1 MFSFSNIVYINRKKY
16 IYTLDENNNK
26 LILISMSKEI
36 NEYKLA
42 NELFGKWIFLKGDEL
57 SNFSVLLGH
66 GNINRGNLIFDIKC
80 LVRYFPDYDKK
91 IQKPN
96 SFKSIC
102 FSTLAI
108 DYFIGHKDGLLD
120 KAINILSRFKEENDN
135 RNGVIEK
142 QKKHKFIYKGIEY
155 EVYFMTIG
163 RFEYE
168 KRFPFNIFSTL
179 NIESSK
185 SISLDEMYDLICL
198 VRLFLQFISNRRCI
212 DIEEIFTTKERDS
225 LDINGMIKID
235 NLGLMEP
242 SKWHIIPYSI
252 IKENLGNLLQ
262 EIADNNICFRSL
274 FNYEKDAITTVDIM
288 NICACFESQFDI
300 TYPDFKNKTFKRI
313 KKEIVNYV
321 EKMPNNYNDSE
332 LHEMNSIINGIRNF
346 SDTLKS
352 KLQYALEDFVETYEK
367 DKNRIEFDFGKNYI
381 DMPNR
386 LKNAR
391 NALDHGNTKYQLSN
405 INYYDVELV
414 RAIIYMMILKKIN
427 MPNEQI
433 GKCVRIII
441 TGFE

>member
-16 IYTLDENNNK
+16 IYTLDEDNNK

-80 LVRYFPDYDKK
+80 LVRYFTDYDKK

-262 EIADNNICFRSL
+262 EIADNNI
-274 FNYEKDAITTVDIM
+274 
-288 NICACFESQFDI
+288 
-300 TYPDFKNKTFKRI
+300 
-313 KKEIVNYV
+313 
-321 EKMPNNYNDSE
+321 
-332 LHEMNSIINGIRNF
+332 NGIRNF

-367 DKNRIEFDFGKNYI
+367 DKNRVEFDFGKNYI